1 MIFTV
6 TKEEF
11 SRKVEELVKDKNLSY
26 MESIISLFEEYSFD
40 FNLAPKL
47 LTQPLLE
54 KLEHEAREL
63 NFLPKVKN
71 KLPFS

>member
-11 SRKVEELVKDKNLSY
+11 SRKVETLVKNKSLSY
-26 MESIISLFEEYSFD
+26 MESIILVLEEHSFD
-40 FNLAPKL
+40 FSLAPKL

-54 KLEHEAREL
+54 KVESEAREL